1 MTPLSAEMS
10 GAVDQMEAANP
21 GLSGK
26 MGAYAQATALFEIA
40 CAAAALVGPQV
51 SGQAMQ
57 HLGWDNMALILGVWF
72 ASVALPV
79 VGLNG

>member
-1 MTPLSAEMS
+1 MS

-26 MGAYAQATALFEIA
+26 MGAYARAALFEIA

-51 SGQAMQ
+51 SGQVMQ
-57 HLGWDNMALILGVWF
+57 HLGWDSMALILGVWF

-79 VGLNG
+79 VGLE